1 MAKGNMTRAKVL
13 KIEKGDSITLPSDFV
28 EKINHKYGLVILIVK
43 DGNVKLYPVNSDKV
57 MYLKL
62 VIDKLSKS
70 FLEELTEAF
79 MEVALEDI
87 LFTSGICQ
95 AADECYYECY
105 FTPQQLNVEVNK
117 LQSRLQGIT
126 GVKQVMLEEVTT

>member
-1 MAKGNMTRAKVL
+1 MSKGDMTQARVL
-13 KIEKGDSITLPSDFV
+13 KIEKGDSITLPADFV
-28 EKINHKYGLVILIVK
+28 DKIDHKYGLVILIVK
-43 DGNVKLYPVNSDKV
+43 DGNVKLYPVDGDKV

-62 VIDKLSKS
+62 VIEKLSKT

-79 MEVALEDI
+79 MEVSLEDI

-105 FTPQQLNVEVNK
+105 FTPEQLNVKVGDLK
-117 LQSRLQGIT
+117 GRLQGIT
-126 GVKQVMLEEVTT
+126 GVKQVMLEEVKT